1 MRAAVL
7 TEGVSSSLPTR
18 RLQPA
23 QSIPVEGHAVARKDP
38 DPASAFVEFEN
49 VQKTYDGES
58 LALADLNLS
67 IFQGEFLTL
76 LGPSGSG
83 KTTALM
89 MLAGFEAPT
98 AGEIRLRGK
107 SLLRVPHY
115 RRNIGVVFQNYA
127 LFPHMSVAE
136 NLSFPLSVR
145 KTSQA
150 ELKDRVARAL
160 ELVQLQGFD
169 NRRPAELSGGQ
180 QQRIA
185 LARALIF
192 DPVLVLM
199 DEPLGALDKQLRE
212 QLQIEIKHIQRHL
225 GLTVVYVTHDQTEAL
240 TMSDRIAV
248 LKNGSIE
255 QLATPADLYDRP
267 QNAFVAQ
274 FIGESNRLGGV
285 LRAIDSEGRCTV
297 EIAEGHTLEA
307 MAVNIGPLGSRITLS
322 IRPERVILH
331 PAEGQCKNILVARVE
346 ELIYHGDHTRARL
359 RVPGSS
365 DFLIKVPNTPGEVN
379 ITPGDTIEIG
389 WRSGDC
395 RALDAPA
402 N

>member
-58 LALADLNLS
+58 LALAALNLS

-76 LGPSGSG
+76 LGPAGAW
-83 KTTALM
+83 KTMALM
-89 MLAGFEAPT
+89 MLAGFEVPT

-127 LFPHMSVAE
+127 LFPHMTVAE

-145 KTSQA
+145 KTRRA

-212 QLQIEIKHIQRHL
+212 QLQIEIKHIQKHL

-248 LKNGSIE
+248 LKNGSIQ

-285 LRAIDSEGRCTV
+285 LRAIDSAGRCTV

-365 DFLIKVPNTPGEVN
+365 DFLIKAPNTPGEVS
-379 ITPGDTIEIG
+379 IPTADTIEIG

>member
-1 MRAAVL
+1 MQAAVL
-7 TEGVSSSLPTR
+7 NRVSSGLPMR
-18 RLQPA
+18 RFEPA
-23 QSIPVEGHAVARKDP
+23 QTTPIESQAAARKSP
-38 DPASAFVEFEN
+38 DPAPAFVEFEN
-49 VQKTYDGES
+49 VQKTYDGEH
-58 LALADLNLS
+58 LALVDLNLS

-89 MLAGFEAPT
+89 MLAGFEVPT

-127 LFPHMSVAE
+127 LFPHMTVAE

-145 KTSQA
+145 NTGQA
-150 ELKDRVARAL
+150 ELKKRVARAL
-160 ELVQLQGFD
+160 ELVRLQGFD

-212 QLQIEIKHIQRHL
+212 QLQIEIKHIQKQL
-225 GLTVVYVTHDQTEAL
+225 GLTVVYVTHDQSEAL

-248 LKNGSIE
+248 LKDGSIE

-274 FIGESNRLGGV
+274 FIGESNRLSGV
-285 LRAIDSEGRCTV
+285 LQAIDNEGRCTV
-297 EIAEGHTLEA
+297 EIAEGHALEA
-307 MAVNIGPLGSRITLS
+307 MAVNVGPLGSRTTLS
-322 IRPERVILH
+322 IRPERVILR
-331 PAEGQCKNILVARVE
+331 PAGGECKNILLAHVE

-365 DFLIKVPNTPGEVN
+365 DFLIKVPNVPGELS
-379 ITPGDTIEIG
+379 IAPGDTIEIG

>member
-7 TEGVSSSLPTR
+7 NRVSSGLPMR
-18 RLQPA
+18 RLEPA

-83 KTTALM
+83 KPTALM
-89 MLAGFEAPT
+89 MLAGFEIPT

-127 LFPHMSVAE
+127 LFPHMTVAE

-145 KTSQA
+145 KMRQS
-150 ELKDRVARAL
+150 ELKERVGRAL
-160 ELVQLQGFD
+160 ELVQLRGFD
-169 NRRPAELSGGQ
+169 HRRPAELSGGQ

-212 QLQIEIKHIQRHL
+212 QLQIEIKHIQKQL
-225 GLTVVYVTHDQTEAL
+225 GLTVVYVT
-240 TMSDRIAV
+240 
-248 LKNGSIE
+248 
-255 QLATPADLYDRP
+255 
-267 QNAFVAQ
+267 
-274 FIGESNRLGGV
+274 
-285 LRAIDSEGRCTV
+285 
-297 EIAEGHTLEA
+297 
-307 MAVNIGPLGSRITLS
+307 
-322 IRPERVILH
+322 
-331 PAEGQCKNILVARVE
+331 
-346 ELIYHGDHTRARL
+346 
-359 RVPGSS
+359 
-365 DFLIKVPNTPGEVN
+365 
-379 ITPGDTIEIG
+379 
-389 WRSGDC
+389 
-395 RALDAPA
+395 
-402 N
+402 